1 MLKRTLQAG
10 FLGFICLFSGATVG
24 SVMTNTGD
32 SSSIDAQA
40 KAISAKAQHLN
51 PKVVELGLEAYQKAR
66 AQGLDKKEMLT
77 IVDYSK
83 PSTEPRLWVVNLK
96 NDEVLYQTLVAHGK
110 NSGGNMATRFSNRPQ
125 SEESSLG
132 LYLTGDTYSGE
143 HGYSL
148 RLEGL
153 EKGFNSNAESR
164 AIVMHSAWYVSQSFA
179 DSEGRLGR
187 SWGCMALNPKV
198 APEIIHT
205 IKDGT
210 LIFAYYPE
218 KAWLDHSKYLT

>member
-1 MLKRTLQAG
+1 MLKRTLQVG
-10 FLGFICLFSGATVG
+10 FLGFACLFSGVTVS
-24 SVMTNTGD
+24 SVMTNNGD
-32 SSSIDAQA
+32 SSSIDTQA

-66 AQGLDKKEMLT
+66 MQGLDKKEVLT

-83 PSTEPRLWVVNLK
+83 PSTEPRLWVVDLK
-96 NDEVLYQTLVAHGK
+96 NDDILYQTLVAHGK
-110 NSGGNMATRFSNRPQ
+110 NSGGNMATQFSNRPQ

-132 LYLTGDTYSGE
+132 LYLTGNTYSGE